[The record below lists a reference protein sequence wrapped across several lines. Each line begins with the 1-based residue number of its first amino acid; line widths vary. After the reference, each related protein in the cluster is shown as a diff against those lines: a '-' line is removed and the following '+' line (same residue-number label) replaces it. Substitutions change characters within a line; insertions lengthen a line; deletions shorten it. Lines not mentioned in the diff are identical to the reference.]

1 MTTYDEVVKI
11 MNSVAILQVRLEQ
24 IEAGLKSIQRHLKK
38 LTEVLY
44 EEMQNLMEVKE

>member
-11 MNSVAILQVRLEQ
+11 MNAVAILQIRLEQ
-24 IEAGLKSIQRHLKK
+24 IEVGLKSIQRHLKK

-44 EEMQNLMEVKE
+44 EEMME